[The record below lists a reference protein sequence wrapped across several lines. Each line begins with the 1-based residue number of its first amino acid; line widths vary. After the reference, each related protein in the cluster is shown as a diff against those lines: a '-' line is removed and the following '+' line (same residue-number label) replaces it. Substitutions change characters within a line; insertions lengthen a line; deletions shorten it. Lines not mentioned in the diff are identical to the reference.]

1 MEEITKL
8 ALQKEKIIKKLKTRE
23 TIIGSSRF
31 LVFIISIYYIVKF
44 FLNKNESSLYFGIAF
59 FIIFILLGINLLL
72 LRNKIQ
78 RCKDYIQICEI
89 INKDFCESNIF
100 KSSNNYLND
109 FDIFGK
115 NSLFS
120 KIYKTQ
126 TYIGKVKLK
135 NFFLKN
141 ENNSVEI
148 NNNQS
153 SIQEISKKLLWAV
166 DFLTKTKALNINSD
180 IYLNKFS
187 PFEKSKNSYILKKIL
202 LFYPIINLV
211 FIICCVIFSIS
222 IYKISLYIL
231 IAIIISSIISQKY
244 NFYNK
249 NISKS
254 IFSSSQY
261 EEFIKIFSHIEQ
273 EKFISQ
279 QNKNLQKKLFS
290 ENRISATKTI
300 DKFSRLIRNYE
311 NGKTPILG
319 FLLNVFFLW
328 NLQHS
333 TRISD
338 YSQKIE
344 NDFHKWIDVVS
355 EFEAFISLGIFAYKN
370 DNYVYPSIVDSIN
383 QTSMVNIFHPLINS
397 KIAIKNNFYITKNN
411 NIAIITGANMTG
423 KSTFLRTFGVNLVLA
438 MIGCPVAATEFSFY
452 PMSLF
457 SSMRTNDSLLEGSS
471 YFDSEIKK
479 LRLLIENLEKKQ
491 PQYIILDEILKG
503 TNSQDKLTGSKLFLE
518 KILKINTPF
527 FCMIATHDL
536 DLTKMEHNYPNNID
550 NYCFELNQNIDNKL
564 EPDYKLRKGVTKT
577 MNAIRLMKEY
587 KIID

>member
-120 KIYKTQ
+120 KIDKTQ

-564 EPDYKLRKGVTKT
+564 DPDYKLRKGVTKT

>member
-8 ALQKEKIIKKLKTRE
+8 ALQKEEIIKKLKTRE

-44 FLNKNESSLYFGIAF
+44 FLNKNESSLYFGITF
-59 FIIFILLGINLLL
+59 FIVFILLGINLLL

-100 KSSNNYLND
+100 KTSNNYLND

-120 KIYKTQ
+120 KIDKTQ
-126 TYIGKVKLK
+126 TYIGKIKLK
-135 NFFLKN
+135 NLFFKN
-141 ENNSVEI
+141 ENNPTKI

-166 DFLTKTKALNINSD
+166 DFLTKTKALNINSE

-187 PFEKSKNSYILKKIL
+187 PFEKSENSYILKKIL

-261 EEFIKIFSHIEQ
+261 EEFIKIFSLIEQ
-273 EKFISQ
+273 EKFTSQ
-279 QNKNLQKKLFS
+279 QNRNLQKKLFS
-290 ENRISATKTI
+290 ENKISATKTI

-319 FLLNVFFLW
+319 FLLNIFFLW

-370 DNYVYPSIVDSIN
+370 DNYVYPSIVDNIN

-397 KIAIKNNFYITKNN
+397 RIAVKNSFYITKNN

-479 LRLLIENLEKKQ
+479 LRLPIENLEKQQ

-550 NYCFELNQNIDNKL
+550 NYCFELNQSIDNKL
-564 EPDYKLRKGVTKT
+564 EPDYKLRRGVTKT

>member
-120 KIYKTQ
+120 KIDKTQ

-527 FCMIATHDL
+527 FCMITTHDL

>member
-120 KIYKTQ
+120 KIDKTQ

-333 TRISD
+333 TRISG
-338 YSQKIE
+338 
-344 NDFHKWIDVVS
+344 N
-355 EFEAFISLGIFAYKN
+355 
-370 DNYVYPSIVDSIN
+370 
-383 QTSMVNIFHPLINS
+383 
-397 KIAIKNNFYITKNN
+397 
-411 NIAIITGANMTG
+411 
-423 KSTFLRTFGVNLVLA
+423 
-438 MIGCPVAATEFSFY
+438 
-452 PMSLF
+452 
-457 SSMRTNDSLLEGSS
+457 
-471 YFDSEIKK
+471 
-479 LRLLIENLEKKQ
+479 
-491 PQYIILDEILKG
+491 
-503 TNSQDKLTGSKLFLE
+503 
-518 KILKINTPF
+518 
-527 FCMIATHDL
+527 
-536 DLTKMEHNYPNNID
+536 
-550 NYCFELNQNIDNKL
+550 
-564 EPDYKLRKGVTKT
+564 
-577 MNAIRLMKEY
+577 
-587 KIID
+587 

>member
-120 KIYKTQ
+120 KIDKTQ

-211 FIICCVIFSIS
+211 FIICCVIFNIS
-222 IYKISLYIL
+222 IYTVSLYIL

>member
-8 ALQKEKIIKKLKTRE
+8 ALQTEKIIKKLKTRE

-120 KIYKTQ
+120 KIDKTQ

>member
-120 KIYKTQ
+120 KIDKTQ

-344 NDFHKWIDVVS
+344 NDFHKWI
-355 EFEAFISLGIFAYKN
+355 FAYKN

>member
-120 KIYKTQ
+120 KIDKTQ

-211 FIICCVIFSIS
+211 FINSVLNK
-222 IYKISLYIL
+222 KI
-231 IAIIISSIISQKY
+231 
-244 NFYNK
+244 
-249 NISKS
+249 
-254 IFSSSQY
+254 
-261 EEFIKIFSHIEQ
+261 
-273 EKFISQ
+273 
-279 QNKNLQKKLFS
+279 
-290 ENRISATKTI
+290 R
-300 DKFSRLIRNYE
+300 RN
-311 NGKTPILG
+311 
-319 FLLNVFFLW
+319 
-328 NLQHS
+328 
-333 TRISD
+333 
-338 YSQKIE
+338 
-344 NDFHKWIDVVS
+344 
-355 EFEAFISLGIFAYKN
+355 
-370 DNYVYPSIVDSIN
+370 
-383 QTSMVNIFHPLINS
+383 
-397 KIAIKNNFYITKNN
+397 
-411 NIAIITGANMTG
+411 
-423 KSTFLRTFGVNLVLA
+423 
-438 MIGCPVAATEFSFY
+438 
-452 PMSLF
+452 
-457 SSMRTNDSLLEGSS
+457 
-471 YFDSEIKK
+471 
-479 LRLLIENLEKKQ
+479 
-491 PQYIILDEILKG
+491 
-503 TNSQDKLTGSKLFLE
+503 
-518 KILKINTPF
+518 
-527 FCMIATHDL
+527 
-536 DLTKMEHNYPNNID
+536 
-550 NYCFELNQNIDNKL
+550 
-564 EPDYKLRKGVTKT
+564 
-577 MNAIRLMKEY
+577 
-587 KIID
+587 

>member
-1 MEEITKL
+1 MEEITGL
-8 ALQKEKIIKKLKTRE
+8 ALKKDKIIEKLKTRE
-23 TIIGSSRF
+23 TFIGSSRF
-31 LVFIISIYYIVKF
+31 LVFIISIYNIVKF
-44 FLNKNESSLYFGIAF
+44 FLNKNEYNLYLGIVF
-59 FIIFILLGINLLL
+59 FIIFLLLGINLLF

-78 RCKDYIQICEI
+78 RCKDYIHICEI
-89 INKDFCESNIF
+89 VNKDFCESNIF
-100 KSSNNYLND
+100 NLSDNYLND

-120 KIYKTQ
+120 RTDKTQ

-148 NNNQS
+148 NNYQS
-153 SIQEISKKLLWAV
+153 SIQEISKKILWSI
-166 DFLTKTKALNINSD
+166 DFLTKTKTLNINSE
-180 IYLNKFS
+180 ISINKIS
-187 PFEKSKNSYILKKIL
+187 SLKLKNSNILKRIL
-202 LFYPIINLV
+202 LFYPIINLI
-211 FIICCVIFSIS
+211 FIICCAVFSIS
-222 IYKISLYIL
+222 IYKISLYTL

-244 NFYNK
+244 NYYNK
-249 NISKS
+249 NVSKS
-254 IFSSSQY
+254 TFSFSQY
-261 EEFIKIFSHIEQ
+261 EGFTKIFSLIEQ

-279 QNKNLQKKLFS
+279 HNENLQKKLFS
-290 ENRISATKTI
+290 ENRISATQTI
-300 DKFSRLIRNYE
+300 EKFSRLIRNYE
-311 NGKTPILG
+311 NGKTPVFG
-319 FLLNVFFLW
+319 FLLNVFSLW
-328 NLQHS
+328 NLQYS
-333 TRISD
+333 IRISD

-344 NDFHKWIDVVS
+344 NDFPKWLDVLS
-355 EFEAFISLGIFAYKN
+355 EFEALISLGIFAYKN
-370 DNYVYPSIVDSIN
+370 DSYLYPTIVDNIN
-383 QTSMVNIFHPLINS
+383 KTSMVNIYHPFINS
-397 KIAIKNNFYITKNN
+397 EIAIKNNFYITKNN

-438 MIGCPVAATEFSFY
+438 MVGCPVAATEFSFY

-479 LRLLIENLEKKQ
+479 LRLLVENLEKKQ

-536 DLTKMEHNYPNNID
+536 DLTKMENEYPNNID
-550 NYCFELNQNIDNKL
+550 NYCFELNSSIDNKL
-564 EPDYKLRKGVTKT
+564 EPDYKLRRGVTKS

>member
-120 KIYKTQ
+120 KIDKTQ

-279 QNKNLQKKLFS
+279 QNNNLQKKLFS
-290 ENRISATKTI
+290 
-300 DKFSRLIRNYE
+300 
-311 NGKTPILG
+311 
-319 FLLNVFFLW
+319 
-328 NLQHS
+328 
-333 TRISD
+333 
-338 YSQKIE
+338 
-344 NDFHKWIDVVS
+344 
-355 EFEAFISLGIFAYKN
+355 
-370 DNYVYPSIVDSIN
+370 
-383 QTSMVNIFHPLINS
+383 
-397 KIAIKNNFYITKNN
+397 
-411 NIAIITGANMTG
+411 
-423 KSTFLRTFGVNLVLA
+423 
-438 MIGCPVAATEFSFY
+438 
-452 PMSLF
+452 
-457 SSMRTNDSLLEGSS
+457 
-471 YFDSEIKK
+471 
-479 LRLLIENLEKKQ
+479 
-491 PQYIILDEILKG
+491 
-503 TNSQDKLTGSKLFLE
+503 
-518 KILKINTPF
+518 
-527 FCMIATHDL
+527 
-536 DLTKMEHNYPNNID
+536 
-550 NYCFELNQNIDNKL
+550 
-564 EPDYKLRKGVTKT
+564 
-577 MNAIRLMKEY
+577 
-587 KIID
+587 

>member
-120 KIYKTQ
+120 KIDKTQ

-319 FLLNVFFLW
+319 FLLNVFFYGIY
-328 NLQHS
+328 NILQE
-333 TRISD
+333 
-338 YSQKIE
+338 SQTI
-344 NDFHKWIDVVS
+344 
-355 EFEAFISLGIFAYKN
+355 
-370 DNYVYPSIVDSIN
+370 P
-383 QTSMVNIFHPLINS
+383 
-397 KIAIKNNFYITKNN
+397 
-411 NIAIITGANMTG
+411 
-423 KSTFLRTFGVNLVLA
+423 
-438 MIGCPVAATEFSFY
+438 
-452 PMSLF
+452 
-457 SSMRTNDSLLEGSS
+457 
-471 YFDSEIKK
+471 KK
-479 LRLLIENLEKKQ
+479 
-491 PQYIILDEILKG
+491 
-503 TNSQDKLTGSKLFLE
+503 
-518 KILKINTPF
+518 
-527 FCMIATHDL
+527 
-536 DLTKMEHNYPNNID
+536 
-550 NYCFELNQNIDNKL
+550 
-564 EPDYKLRKGVTKT
+564 
-577 MNAIRLMKEY
+577 
-587 KIID
+587 

>member
-8 ALQKEKIIKKLKTRE
+8 ALQKEEIIKKLKTRE

-44 FLNKNESSLYFGIAF
+44 FLNKNESSLYFGITF
-59 FIIFILLGINLLL
+59 FIVFILLGINLLL

-100 KSSNNYLND
+100 KTSNNYLND

-120 KIYKTQ
+120 KIDKTQ
-126 TYIGKVKLK
+126 TYIGKIKLK
-135 NFFLKN
+135 NLFFKN
-141 ENNSVEI
+141 ENNPTKI

-166 DFLTKTKALNINSD
+166 DFLTKTKALNINSE

-187 PFEKSKNSYILKKIL
+187 PFEKSENSYILKKIL

-261 EEFIKIFSHIEQ
+261 EEFIKIFSLIEQ
-273 EKFISQ
+273 EKFTSQ
-279 QNKNLQKKLFS
+279 QNRNLQKKLFS
-290 ENRISATKTI
+290 ENKISATKTI

-319 FLLNVFFLW
+319 FLLNIFFLW

-370 DNYVYPSIVDSIN
+370 DNYVYPSIVDNIN

-397 KIAIKNNFYITKNN
+397 RIAVKNSFYITKNN

-479 LRLLIENLEKKQ
+479 LRLLIENLEKQQ

-550 NYCFELNQNIDNKL
+550 NYCFELNQSIDNKL
-564 EPDYKLRKGVTKT
+564 EPDYKLRRGVTKT

>member
-120 KIYKTQ
+120 KIDKTQ

-319 FLLNVFFLW
+319 FLRYMAAFFR
-328 NLQHS
+328 QV
-333 TRISD
+333 
-338 YSQKIE
+338 KI
-344 NDFHKWIDVVS
+344 
-355 EFEAFISLGIFAYKN
+355 
-370 DNYVYPSIVDSIN
+370 
-383 QTSMVNIFHPLINS
+383 
-397 KIAIKNNFYITKNN
+397 
-411 NIAIITGANMTG
+411 
-423 KSTFLRTFGVNLVLA
+423 GVLTL
-438 MIGCPVAATEFSFY
+438 T
-452 PMSLF
+452 
-457 SSMRTNDSLLEGSS
+457 
-471 YFDSEIKK
+471 
-479 LRLLIENLEKKQ
+479 LEKKQ
-491 PQYIILDEILKG
+491 
-503 TNSQDKLTGSKLFLE
+503 
-518 KILKINTPF
+518 
-527 FCMIATHDL
+527 
-536 DLTKMEHNYPNNID
+536 
-550 NYCFELNQNIDNKL
+550 
-564 EPDYKLRKGVTKT
+564 
-577 MNAIRLMKEY
+577 
-587 KIID
+587 

>member
-120 KIYKTQ
+120 KIDKTQ

-479 LRLLIENLEKKQ
+479 LRLLIENLEKS
-491 PQYIILDEILKG
+491 
-503 TNSQDKLTGSKLFLE
+503 N
-518 KILKINTPF
+518 
-527 FCMIATHDL
+527 
-536 DLTKMEHNYPNNID
+536 HNI
-550 NYCFELNQNIDNKL
+550 
-564 EPDYKLRKGVTKT
+564 
-577 MNAIRLMKEY
+577 
-587 KIID
+587 

>member
-1 MEEITKL
+1 M
-8 ALQKEKIIKKLKTRE
+8 
-23 TIIGSSRF
+23 
-31 LVFIISIYYIVKF
+31 
-44 FLNKNESSLYFGIAF
+44 
-59 FIIFILLGINLLL
+59 
-72 LRNKIQ
+72 
-78 RCKDYIQICEI
+78 
-89 INKDFCESNIF
+89 
-100 KSSNNYLND
+100 
-109 FDIFGK
+109 
-115 NSLFS
+115 
-120 KIYKTQ
+120 
-126 TYIGKVKLK
+126 
-135 NFFLKN
+135 
-141 ENNSVEI
+141 
-148 NNNQS
+148 
-153 SIQEISKKLLWAV
+153 
-166 DFLTKTKALNINSD
+166 
-180 IYLNKFS
+180 
-187 PFEKSKNSYILKKIL
+187 
-202 LFYPIINLV
+202 
-211 FIICCVIFSIS
+211 
-222 IYKISLYIL
+222 
-231 IAIIISSIISQKY
+231 
-244 NFYNK
+244 
-249 NISKS
+249 
-254 IFSSSQY
+254 
-261 EEFIKIFSHIEQ
+261 
-273 EKFISQ
+273 
-279 QNKNLQKKLFS
+279 
-290 ENRISATKTI
+290 
-300 DKFSRLIRNYE
+300 
-311 NGKTPILG
+311 G

>member
-120 KIYKTQ
+120 KIDKTQ